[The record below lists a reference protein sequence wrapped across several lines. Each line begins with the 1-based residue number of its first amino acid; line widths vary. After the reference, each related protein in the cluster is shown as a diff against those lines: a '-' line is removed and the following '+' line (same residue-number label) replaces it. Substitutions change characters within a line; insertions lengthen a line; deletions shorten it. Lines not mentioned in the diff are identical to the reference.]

1 MMCRPQLQG
10 AAWDT
15 GSQQQSLLRRCV
27 RALYGACALY
37 GAEPALVLLRCAL
50 CRERLARQDV
60 EKEEQRRE
68 RDRSR

>member
-27 RALYGACALY
+27 RALYGA
-37 GAEPALVLLRCAL
+37 EPALVLLRCAL
-50 CRERLARQDV
+50 CRERLARKDV